1 MESLARPLIV
11 AGVVLILLGLALQV
25 GPSLPV
31 LGKLPGDLR
40 IERGGVRI
48 FVPITSCLLVSA
60 VLSLAFWLS
69 SKLR

>member
-1 MESLARPLIV
+1 MESLSRPLIV
-11 AGVVLILLGLALQV
+11 AGVVLVLLGLALQV

-31 LGKLPGDLR
+31 LGKLPGDVR

-48 FVPITSCLLVSA
+48 FLPITSCLLVSA
-60 VLSLAFWLS
+60 VLSLAFWLF

>member
-60 VLSLAFWLS
+60 ALSLAFWLS